1 MIQNRLLRGALSA
14 AIALPASGWIAS
26 ASAQCSNATLKG
38 DYAFTIEG
46 QTLGIK
52 GPPNQMLPSPIPVNG
67 VALTSFD
74 GKGGLTQVDY
84 VMKGGL
90 KRPGNAAAN
99 GFDSGETGAYQ
110 VFSNCTG
117 TFEVDFAS
125 ENYLT
130 VQFVLAGINWS
141 GPARE
146 IHTVV
151 SEQHVPNMTPV
162 GDDLTC
168 AATTGCDLL
177 VQIRSDGH
185 ALETK

>member
-1 MIQNRLLRGALSA
+1 MIQSWLLRGALTA
-14 AIALPASGWIAS
+14 AIALSTSGGGIAS

-38 DYAFTIEG
+38 DYAFAIEG

-52 GPPNQMLPSPIPVNG
+52 STPNQMLPSPVPVNG

-90 KRPGNAAAN
+90 KRPGNSADN
-99 GFDSGETGAYQ
+99 GFDSGETGSYQ

-130 VQFVLAGINWS
+130 VQSFSPGGVLK
-141 GPARE
+141 
-146 IHTVV
+146 V
-151 SEQHVPNMTPV
+151 S
-162 GDDLTC
+162 LSLC
-168 AATTGCDLL
+168 
-177 VQIRSDGH
+177 R
-185 ALETK
+185 